1 MRLCKTSILHQIF
14 CHKLTVASWSSRFVF
29 LQYRNNYPPVSSD
42 GRKLNV
48 EVGLNVLNI
57 GGIEDIKMKFLTKFQ
72 ASAFFKKPLW
82 AKVAQI

>member
-14 CHKLTVASWSSRFVF
+14 CHKLTVASWSSRFVC
-29 LQYRNNYPPVSSD
+29 LQYRI
-42 GRKLNV
+42 
-48 EVGLNVLNI
+48 NI